1 MATGSEFRMRLP
13 DGEEA
18 DVWLPLLGRQSIAN
32 ALAAAA
38 AAQAV
43 GTSVEDIVAG
53 LSRAAPVRGRL
64 RAVPGRNGAT
74 IIDDSYNA
82 NPGSVHAA
90 LDHLAALRGRRILVF
105 GNMAELGSSAPA
117 LHEEIGEYAR
127 GRCDMLFAIGDL
139 ARHAATAFGAEGR
152 PVADI
157 DAARAALEPLLA
169 SDVTVLVKG
178 SRVMGLDRLV
188 RTLEIESR
196 AS

>member
-1 MATGSEFRMRLP
+1 MRLP

-18 DVWLPLLGRQSIAN
+18 DVWLPLLGKQNVAN

-43 GTSVEDIVAG
+43 GTSLDDIVSG
-53 LSRAAPVRGRL
+53 LARAAPVRGRL
-64 RAVPGRNGAT
+64 RAVAGRNGAT

-90 LDHLAALRGRRILVF
+90 LDHLAALTGRRILVF
-105 GNMAELGSSAPA
+105 GNMAELGPSAPE
-117 LHEEIGEYAR
+117 LHKEIGEYAR
-127 GRCDMLFAIGDL
+127 GRCDLLLAIGDL
-139 ARHAATAFGAEGR
+139 ASEAAAAFGADGR
-152 PVADI
+152 RVADI
-157 DAARAALEPLLA
+157 DAARAALDPLLA

-188 RTLEIESR
+188 KTLEIETPG